1 MGLKK
6 ADTSSPRAASVSA
19 AQNNRSADEQRRR
32 ARTLAK
38 QQQASERI
46 AGATITLTQGLG
58 NAVTSRDQLESA
70 VKEIASG
77 AEVASTAANEII
89 ATVLSMQ
96 EQISIQLESANIST
110 TKTSALQDLL
120 DVVNNDVNNLIAN
133 VSSAS
138 ARQTA
143 SALMMDDLQQQAANI
158 NNAVK
163 QVMRIADQTN
173 LLALNA
179 AIEAGRAGKHGKGF
193 AVVADTVR
201 TLAETSESNAGDIA
215 ELVEDIQNK
224 ARSVGESVKAAAE
237 TALNE
242 VAKGTEIVTRLAV
255 IKEDMIQI
263 FAGGEQISSGA
274 NLMNTAINEAR
285 QGGQSIATSAEEQ
298 SAAAEQVLKT
308 IDEQGAALNVAE
320 TASQN
325 LEVQAEELK
334 NSTDIGKSSEEV
346 AAAAEELS
354 TSIEEISRA
363 STEIMTAISSI
374 SSGAEEAASA
384 AEQAS
389 SGMAQIESG
398 VELAERRAKESLEK
412 GDSVTAVIATN
423 KVGANEMITGLS
435 AAAEQGK
442 DVLAD
447 IQEIEQISRRID
459 KITDAIA
466 TVSIKTGMLAV
477 NGAIE
482 AARAGEFGKGF
493 AVVSNDIQ
501 SLADDAADN
510 IDQIKELVK
519 GIQDQS
525 VSVMNDLS
533 SVSDESI
540 AEVQKT
546 KKTTDNL
553 VTIETDMAEVLS
565 GNQAILKASQEIAVA
580 VTQSKKSLEQISS
593 AAEEASSNAGEASA
607 AAESQSKGGD
617 DLAVAIE
624 EIAAIADELQNI

>member
-6 ADTSSPRAASVSA
+6 VDSSSPRASNASTTQS
-19 AQNNRSADEQRRR
+19 NRSADEQRRK

-58 NAVTSRDQLESA
+58 NAVTARDQLDTA

-77 AEVASTAANEII
+77 AEIASAAANQII
-89 ATVLSMQ
+89 TTVVSMQ
-96 EQISIQLESANIST
+96 EQISLQLKSANTSN

-120 DVVNNDVNNLIAN
+120 DVVNTDVNNLITN

-138 ARQTA
+138 ERQTA
-143 SALMMDDLQQQAANI
+143 SALMMDELEKQAANI
-158 NNAVK
+158 NDAVK

-201 TLAETSESNAGDIA
+201 NLAETSESNAGDIA
-215 ELVEDIQNK
+215 KLVEDIQSK
-224 ARSVGESVKAAAE
+224 ARSVGESIKAAAE

-242 VAKGTEIVTRLAV
+242 VSKGKEIINRLV
-255 IKEDMIQI
+255 QIKAEMVLIYD
-263 FAGGEQISSGA
+263 GGEQIATGA
-274 NLMNTAINEAR
+274 NEMNIAIAEAQR
-285 QGGQSIATSAEEQ
+285 GGESIAAAAEEQ
-298 SAAAEQVLKT
+298 SATSEQVLKT
-308 IDEQGAALNVAE
+308 LDTQAQALTGAE

-325 LEVQAEELK
+325 LEIQAEELK
-334 NSTDIGKSSEEV
+334 NSTDVTKSSEEV

-363 STEIMTAISSI
+363 STEIMTAITTI
-374 SSGAEEAASA
+374 GSGAEQAATA
-384 AEQAS
+384 ADQAS
-389 SGMAQIESG
+389 KGMTQIEQG
-398 VELAERRAKESLEK
+398 VELAERRAKESLER
-412 GDSVTAVIATN
+412 GGAAAEVIATN
-423 KVGANEMITGLS
+423 KTDANDMITGLS
-435 AAAEQGK
+435 GAAEQGK
-442 DVLAD
+442 SVLVD
-447 IQEIEQISRRID
+447 IQEIVKISRQID

-525 VSVMNDLS
+525 IDVMNDLS

-540 AEVQKT
+540 AEVEKAT
-546 KKTTDNL
+546 KTTDNL
-553 VTIETDMAEVLS
+553 VTIEKDATEVLA
-565 GNQAILKASQEIAVA
+565 GFQDILTASQEIASA
-580 VTQSKKSLEQISS
+580 VTQSKQALEQTSS
-593 AAEEASSNAGEASA
+593 AAEQASSNAGEAAA
-607 AAESQSKGGD
+607 AAESQSKGSE

-624 EIAAIADELQNI
+624 EIAAIADELQSI